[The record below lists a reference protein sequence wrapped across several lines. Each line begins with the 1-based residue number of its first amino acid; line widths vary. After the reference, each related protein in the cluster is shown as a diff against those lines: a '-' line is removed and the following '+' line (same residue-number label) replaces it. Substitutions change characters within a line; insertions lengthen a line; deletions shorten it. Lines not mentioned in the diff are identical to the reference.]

1 MARGILDSLM
11 SATYFNA
18 SALKLLRQLVTGG
31 ATIELEQS
39 LAEGA
44 GLRGGYTTPE
54 LEQARDRIRLVGYH
68 VVLILPCDTGL
79 QEEIVVSDSRWS
91 RYSQPGSRYADLFTA
106 LLREAGALAVGVTRL
121 VQDSEEGARVACST
135 ALCCSAKY
143 NGLQM
148 SMILP
153 TAHLYCT
160 SAAAGDAGRPRQHVA
175 AGAGGQCDRFSPVET
190 RGPALNSENLS
201 FKI

>member
-54 LEQARDRIRLVGYH
+54 LEQARDRIRLVGNYL
-68 VVLILPCDTGL
+68 VLILPNCDTAV

-135 ALCCSAKY
+135 ALLFCQVCWAVAF
-143 NGLQM
+143 NG
-148 SMILP
+148 P
-153 TAHLYCT
+153 AYCT
-160 SAAAGDAGRPRQHVA
+160 
-175 AGAGGQCDRFSPVET
+175 PV
-190 RGPALNSENLS
+190 LH
-201 FKI
+201 